1 MKKLKAYKY
10 KNIYRYRFIDYTLKS
25 KYLYKEERKTK
36 KEQKKTD
43 NGITLIALIITII
56 VLLIL
61 AGVVIASLFG
71 ENGIISRAKDARRQS
86 AIAEKTEEVQMA
98 IKSELIDSQGD
109 TSKVKLSNVVE
120 DVKENYSDKAKEA
133 ISGETTGDT
142 EDGFPAKITYNQ
154 PASGIDESII
164 VEIDENL
171 NVTGSAEGT
180 EQEQETFEPTS
191 EYKKV
196 GGAYCNSPELGG
208 FNKSCTYYV
217 TYDDTGTLVSEDT
230 LISKPAPDGWYDYSK
245 KKWANIVT
253 KNNGNI
259 TYWVWIPRFKYT
271 TDSTTKTTTAR
282 FVDMYD
288 KCYMDVDNVKTEVDV
303 SSYEI
308 SDAFTFNG
316 KQLAGYWVAKYRI
329 QEGTDNG
336 TSDPSRKTLGKI
348 DVDLSGFNPSC
359 TYYVTYDDK
368 GNQTSENTP
377 ISSSKP
383 KDWYDYS
390 KKKWANVMT
399 NNNGLKT
406 YWTYIPR
413 YEYQILKWHDLKQIP
428 DIRFISTSTTQ
439 KNVEKGYNIP
449 DSFRFN
455 GEELKGY
462 WVAKYRIQEAE
473 GDGTADSSSTTT
485 DKIDV
490 DLSGFNK
497 DTTYYVTY
505 DENGK
510 QTSENIPISKP
521 APEGWYDY
529 SKKKWANVM
538 TNNNGLKTYWTYIP
552 RYEYQ
557 IWKELKQTNVR
568 FISPSTT
575 QSNVEEGFK
584 VPDSF
589 TFGGQQIKGYWVSK
603 YRIQDS
609 PADTSAFN
617 GSYYK

>member
-1 MKKLKAYKY
+1 MK
-10 KNIYRYRFIDYTLKS
+10 RPKS
-25 KYLYKEERKTK
+25 KRERA
-36 KEQKKTD
+36 
-43 NGITLIALIITII
+43 ITLIALIVTII
-56 VLLIL
+56 ILLIL
-61 AGVVIASLFG
+61 SGVAIVALFG
-71 ENGIISRAKDARRQS
+71 KNGIIARTKEAAKQN
-86 AIAEKTEEVQMA
+86 AIAAKKEEVQMA
-98 IKSELIDSQGD
+98 IQNELIDNQGD
-109 TSKVKLSNVVE
+109 KSKVKLSSVV
-120 DVKENYSDKAKEA
+120 DTVKKNYSDKEKDA
-133 ISGETTGDT
+133 IIGETTGGT
-142 EDGFPAKITYNQ
+142 PDGFPGKITYNK
-154 PASGIDESII
+154 PASGIGESII
-164 VEIDENL
+164 IEIDENL
-171 NVTGSAEGT
+171 NVTGSTGDSGGGK
-180 EQEQETFEPTS
+180 ETFEPTS

-217 TYDDTGTLVSEDT
+217 TYDDSGTMVSEDT
-230 LISKPAPDGWYDYSK
+230 PISKPAPDGWYDYAK
-245 KKWANIVT
+245 KKWANVVT
-253 KNNGNI
+253 KNNGNT

-271 TDSTTKTTTAR
+271 TDSTAKTTTAR
-282 FVDMYD
+282 FVDMND
-288 KCYMDVDNVKTEVDV
+288 KCYMDENNVKTEVDV
-303 SSYEI
+303 SSYKI
-308 SDAFTFNG
+308 SDAFSFNG

-359 TYYVTYDDK
+359 TYYVTYDDN
-368 GNQTSENTP
+368 GNKTSENIP

-383 KDWYDYS
+383 DGWYDYS
-390 KKKWANVMT
+390 KKKWANIMT

-413 YEYQILKWHDLKQIP
+413 YEYQIWNELKQTSV
-428 DIRFISTSTTQ
+428 RFISQSTTQ
-439 KNVEKGYNIP
+439 KNVEKGYKIP
-449 DSFRFN
+449 DSFTFN
-455 GEELKGY
+455 GQELKGY
-462 WVAKYRIQEAE
+462 WVAKYRIQEGN

-510 QTSENIPISKP
+510 QTSENIPISKS
-521 APEGWYDY
+521 APKGWYDY
-529 SKKKWANVM
+529 SKKKWANIM

-557 IWKELKQTNVR
+557 MWRELKQTNIR